1 VSTFVGHALAPVIL
15 YAATEPGPVPRRALW
30 PLALVAMAWAPD
42 VDYLLRSLILPG
54 DPPVRVTHSILGSL
68 AVPALVIAIL
78 AMRGARGTMLRLRA
92 MQAAAAG
99 LSHVLLDLLVGV
111 TPAALLWPI
120 SHATVRLA
128 GGILPSAGRL
138 SPGNPYLYRN
148 LLIEIGVLL
157 PILEMAVLLRA
168 EPKSRARR
176 LIAVGGLGA
185 VSICFMLLSAALP
198 R

>member
-1 VSTFVGHALAPVIL
+1 VSSFVGHALAPVIL

-42 VDYLLRSLILPG
+42 ADYLLRSLILPG

-68 AVPALVIAIL
+68 VVPALVVAIL
-78 AMRGARGTMLRLRA
+78 AMRGLRGTMLKLRGF
-92 MQAAAAG
+92 QAAAAG

-111 TPAALLWPI
+111 TPAALLWPL
-120 SHATVRLA
+120 SRATVRLA

-148 LLIEIGVLL
+148 LLIEVGVLL
-157 PILEMAVLLRA
+157 PILGMAILLRA
-168 EPKSRARR
+168 GPAFRARR

-185 VSICFMLLSAALP
+185 VSIGFMLLSAALP

>member
-1 VSTFVGHALAPVIL
+1 VSSFVGHALAPVIL
-15 YAATEPGPVPRRALW
+15 YAATEPGPVPRRPLW
-30 PLALVAMAWAPD
+30 PLALVATAWAPD

-54 DPPVRVTHSILGSL
+54 DPPIRVTHSVLGSL
-68 AVPALVIAIL
+68 VVPALVVAIL
-78 AMRGARGTMLRLRA
+78 AMRGVRGRTLRLRA
-92 MQAAAAG
+92 TQAGGAG

-111 TPAALLWPI
+111 TPAALLWPF
-120 SHATVRLA
+120 SSATVRLA

-138 SPGNPYLYRN
+138 SLGNPYLYRN
-148 LLIEIGVLL
+148 LLLEIGVLL
-157 PILEMAVLLRA
+157 PILGMVILLRA
-168 EPKSRARR
+168 GPKSRARR